1 MPAAGGGRCVSSS
14 DTHFGDGDGHGA
26 AGATQS
32 RDNGFWLRLAVGG
45 LIICLLMYGCWQVGS
60 WFAASFPKDFR

>member
-1 MPAAGGGRCVSSS
+1 MGMGRPEQPNR
-14 DTHFGDGDGHGA
+14 GDDV
-26 AGATQS
+26 
-32 RDNGFWLRLAVGG
+32 FWLRLAVGG